1 MKKTETNLKWILTV
15 FVISIVVANVC
26 AGRVIDTGI
35 DLFGLRLTLSGGAI
49 TYAFS
54 FLSTDIVGEIWGKEK
69 AKQFVKYGF
78 GGQLF
83 STVLI
88 TITGMFPTT
97 IIGMEEAYKTVLGQN
112 WVFFIGSM
120 CAYCFSQTWDVYVF
134 HRIRNAYVNK
144 FGTIKGGKWIWN
156 NCSTLTSQ
164 IFDTAIFAII
174 SYGLGFGWI
183 YTTEGRIQ
191 LVGVAVGQYLLKACL
206 ALLDTPFFYFFTRH
220 SKTNIEEN
228 E

>member
-1 MKKTETNLKWILTV
+1 VK
-15 FVISIVVANVC
+15 
-26 AGRVIDTGI
+26 
-35 DLFGLRLTLSGGAI
+35 

-83 STVLI
+83 STILI

-97 IIGMEEAYKTVLGQN
+97 ISGMEEAYKTVLGQN

-120 CAYCFSQTWDVYVF
+120 CAYCFSQTW
-134 HRIRNAYVNK
+134 
-144 FGTIKGGKWIWN
+144 
-156 NCSTLTSQ
+156 
-164 IFDTAIFAII
+164 
-174 SYGLGFGWI
+174 
-183 YTTEGRIQ
+183 IQ

-228 E
+228 N